1 MSGQRW
7 EAVIGLEVHVQL
19 KTRTKIF
26 CSCENRFGGEPNT
39 RVCPVCLGLP
49 GALPVLNDAAVR
61 LAIRAALAIDCTI
74 APRMKFDRKSYFYPD
89 LPKGYQIS
97 QYDEPLAAKGRL
109 GGIGITRLHLE
120 EDAGKLLHPT
130 ENLDE
135 AESSGVDL
143 NRAGTP
149 LVEIVSEP
157 DLRTPDEAYEY
168 LTTLRERMIFAGVS
182 DCDMEKGTLRC
193 DANVSVRE
201 PGGPFGAKVEVKNL
215 NSFRNVRDAIAFE
228 IKRQSEARSKGE
240 AIRVATRL
248 WDPDRAAT
256 RELRRKE
263 VAEDYRYF
271 PDPDLVLFTLPAA
284 LVAEVRGELPPMPDA
299 IRAALCGKGL
309 SEEDAR
315 TMTISPEVA
324 RYFDETVAASANA
337 KKAANWIGS
346 ELLRVAN
353 RDTDGDPFRTRVS
366 PKDLAGLIAAVE
378 TGRISGKMAK
388 DVFEGLASGEGIE
401 KALGRAGEQITNTGA
416 IDDACRASI
425 GENPKVVAQIRE
437 GKKNAIGFL
446 VGDVMKRTQGKA
458 NPPAVKSAL
467 ERLLQAAGG
476 LR

>member
-1 MSGQRW
+1 MTAQKW
-7 EAVIGLEVHVQL
+7 EPVIGLEVHVQL

-97 QYDEPLAAKGRL
+97 QYDEPLATKGRL
-109 GGIGITRLHLE
+109 SGVGVTRLHLE

-135 AESSGVDL
+135 ADASGVDL

-149 LVEIVSEP
+149 LIEIVSEP
-157 DLRTPDEAYEY
+157 DLRTPDHAYEY
-168 LTTLRERMIFAGVS
+168 LTTLRERMIFSGVS

-193 DANVSVRE
+193 DANVSVRA
-201 PGGPFGAKVEVKNL
+201 PGAPFGSKVEVKNL
-215 NSFRNVRDAIAFE
+215 NSFRNVRDAIAYE
-228 IKRQSEARSKGE
+228 IRRQTEELSKGE
-240 AIRVATRL
+240 TIRVATRL
-248 WDPDRAAT
+248 WDPDRAVT

-271 PDPDLVLFTLPAA
+271 PDPDLVLFTLPPAMIE
-284 LVAEVRGELPPMPDA
+284 EVRSALPAMPDA
-299 IRAALCGKGL
+299 IRARLREKGL
-309 SEEDAR
+309 SEEDAQ

-324 RYFDETVAASANA
+324 RYFEETVAAGADA

-346 ELLRVAN
+346 ELLRVAK
-353 RDTDGDPFRTRVS
+353 DAEGDPYRTRVA
-366 PKDLAGLIAAVE
+366 PKDLAELIEAVAS
-378 TGRISGKMAK
+378 GKISGKMAK
-388 DVFEGLASGEGIE
+388 DVFDGLADGEGIE
-401 KALGRAGEQITNTGA
+401 KALGRAGEQITDAGA

-425 GENPKVVAQIRE
+425 SENPKVVGQIRG

-458 NPPAVKSAL
+458 NPPAVKAAL
-467 ERLLQAAGG
+467 ERLLG
-476 LR
+476 